1 MALPLTGLPNFQ
13 LWLVAPSLVSSD
25 TAIQLLDDT
34 GSPVT
39 DMLDEPV
46 LIPVDHDGGF
56 SFETGFG
63 DYEIELTARA
73 PVVPPDEFPL
83 AVSIDSDV
91 VDLGAFAIS
100 LAAAGDPD
108 ELVRTG
114 VDPFWPFVGAG
125 VVAALGVLLL
135 LKRRRTKDDSASD
148 GDVTD

>member
-13 LWLVAPSLVSSD
+13 LWLVAPLPAATVTGEVAFEDPATPIPSG

-34 GSPVT
+34 G
-39 DMLDEPV
+39 
-46 LIPVDHDGGF
+46 
-56 SFETGFG
+56 
-63 DYEIELTARA
+63 A
-73 PVVPPDEFPL
+73 PVMDMPDEFPL

-114 VDPFWPFVGAG
+114 VDPFWPLVGAG

-135 LKRRRTKDDSASD
+135 MKRRRTKDDSASD
-148 GDVTD
+148 DDVTD